1 MCALVTQGRG
11 LSLING
17 IEPDLSTLTV
27 LRLRDRCWGL
37 CYFWYTFRL
46 WVISS
51 ANTASPS
58 IYMLT
63 MHKFI
68 PHSPMLTPKN
78 LLRPIQEWIKN
89 CILVAF
95 RDLDG
100 SQQTE
105 AQQRKTKLLLL
116 HLIFRRCLTLD
127 SLWEMTPY
135 IRPIMR
141 ATLGWCLTLYID
153 VRKACLNA
161 FSISEILLKLGSI
174 CHMKHP
180 ELWFTLLF
188 A

>member
-1 MCALVTQGRG
+1 M
-11 LSLING
+11 
-17 IEPDLSTLTV
+17 
-27 LRLRDRCWGL
+27 
-37 CYFWYTFRL
+37 
-46 WVISS
+46 ISS

-58 IYMLT
+58 IYMLKI
-63 MHKFI
+63 HRFI
-68 PHSPMLTPKN
+68 QHSPLLTPKN

-127 SLWEMTPY
+127 SLTLRMTPY
-135 IRPIMR
+135 IRSIMR

-161 FSISEILLKLGSI
+161 FSISETLLKLGSI
-174 CHMKHP
+174 CHMRHP
-180 ELWFTLLF
+180 ELWFSLLF

>member
-1 MCALVTQGRG
+1 MLP
-11 LSLING
+11 SLNKG
-17 IEPDLSTLTV
+17 YFFFFFFFFFFLIEPDLSALTV

-51 ANTASPS
+51 ANTASAT
-58 IYMLT
+58 IYMLKI
-63 MHKFI
+63 HRFI
-68 PHSPMLTPKN
+68 QHSPMLTPKN

-127 SLWEMTPY
+127 SL
-135 IRPIMR
+135 
-141 ATLGWCLTLYID
+141 TLRNDNVYTSDHARNIGVVFDTIHW
-153 VRKACLNA
+153 R
-161 FSISEILLKLGSI
+161 
-174 CHMKHP
+174 
-180 ELWFTLLF
+180 
-188 A
+188 

>member
-1 MCALVTQGRG
+1 MCPLVTQGRG
-11 LSLING
+11 LSLSTGSNPICQHWRCFVSG
-17 IEPDLSTLTV
+17 IGVGASVITDTHI
-27 LRLRDRCWGL
+27 
-37 CYFWYTFRL
+37 YTFRL

-58 IYMLT
+58 IYMLKI
-63 MHKFI
+63 HRFI
-68 PHSPMLTPKN
+68 QHSPLLTPKN

-127 SLWEMTPY
+127 SL
-135 IRPIMR
+135 
-141 ATLGWCLTLYID
+141 TLRNDTVYTSDHARNIGVVFDTIHW
-153 VRKACLNA
+153 R
-161 FSISEILLKLGSI
+161 
-174 CHMKHP
+174 
-180 ELWFTLLF
+180 
-188 A
+188 